1 MTRPVRPVLL
11 LAAVLPILFPAEPGN
26 ARRIADIEIAR
37 ECESELAFRR
47 NPDGPTSERRA
58 IWPRTSPS

>member
-1 MTRPVRPVLL
+1 MTRLVLPLLL
-11 LAAVLPILFPAEPGN
+11 LAAVLPILFPAEPLN
-26 ARRIADIEIAR
+26 ARRIAEIEIAR
-37 ECESELAFRR
+37 ECESGLAFQR